1 MLDWALS
8 SRGLVSEVLM
18 AMLDRY
24 ATYDLV
30 SFGYAFCLFWLFI
43 RSLFGSLLGLF
54 WLFFSLF
61 LTLTWRCWTASSSST
76 SVPFRNWRLPSCSCQ
91 GPWFVTVCACLYACM
106 YHTRVHTYVC
116 IYVCMYVC
124 MYVYIFLYIYIYIHI
139 YIYTYIHIY
148 IYTYIY
154 MYMCV
159 HAARR
164 SPDSPHRPAQ
174 CSGCGGGC
182 TRSSARL
189 SQNSSLVR
197 RPSWPRSRC
206 TAAARNGL
214 QTQVSRVDDR

>member
-24 ATYDLV
+24 ATYYLV
-30 SFGYAFCLFWLFI
+30 SFGYAFCLFWLII

-91 GPWFVTVCACLYACM
+91 GPWFVTVYACMYACM
-106 YHTRVHTYVC
+106 YHTCVHTYVC
-116 IYVCMYVC
+116 MCVCVYIYTVYVYMYVC
-124 MYVYIFLYIYIYIHI
+124 SCDGICV
-139 YIYTYIHIY
+139 
-148 IYTYIY
+148 
-154 MYMCV
+154 CV

-174 CSGCGGGC
+174 CSGCGGGG
-182 TRSSARL
+182 TRSSTGL
-189 SQNSSLVR
+189 LQNSSVVR